1 MNNHIGESGK
11 TGLNEI
17 LIKAVKIIIS
27 HFSSFVRLQRD
38 KVPQGPWDLEEILR
52 VRMLL
57 CVDK

>member
-1 MNNHIGESGK
+1 MNIHIGESGNI
-11 TGLNEI
+11 GLNEI

-38 KVPQGPWDLEEILR
+38 EVPQGPWDLEEILR